1 MKKLTLNILII
12 FLLFISSYQLTDN
25 EQRIIEAEINQCI
38 YNITNSC
45 GSLYN
50 NPNLNID
57 YKNNRCI
64 GYCHEF
70 LHTKLQQT
78 MKFFNI
84 PHSDFSKIAGELQ
97 ERWNNRTE
105 LYKLLRFNFTND
117 YKIETITVN
126 NTLYDLASN
135 ISAEIK
141 NYSLNV
147 VTKCFKHNNLI
158 TIKRCLIIPL
168 TKGYLATT
176 FSYYSI
182 ITAQEV
188 ATIVLIIDPQ
198 ENESYEKI
206 GFMILEGIKN
216 KIDKKKKLRRLNE
229 EEDELYNMIYR
240 LFKSFCGLFW

>member
-1 MKKLTLNILII
+1 MKRLTLNILII

-25 EQRIIEAEINQCI
+25 EKEKIIEAEINQCI

-57 YKNNRCI
+57 YKKNRCI

-78 MKFFNI
+78 MKIFNI
-84 PHSDFSKIAGELQ
+84 PHSDFSELGPKLQ
-97 ERWNNRTE
+97 QNWSNQSQ
-105 LYKLLRFNFTND
+105 LYKILRYEFTKD
-117 YKIETITVN
+117 YKKEGETKVN

-141 NYSLNV
+141 HYSLHVATN
-147 VTKCFKHNNLI
+147 
-158 TIKRCLIIPL
+158 CLIQTNILAKSNCMVMPL
-168 TKGYLATT
+168 QYYLATT

-182 ITAQEV
+182 ITVQEIAGV
-188 ATIVLIIDPQ
+188 VLDLEPETQYEVIGKNILVKIKEKME
-198 ENESYEKI
+198 EN
-206 GFMILEGIKN
+206 
-216 KIDKKKKLRRLNE
+216 KKLRRLNQ
-229 EEDELYNMIYR
+229 EEDELYNSIVK
-240 LFKSFCGLFW
+240 LFQDFCSFFW